1 MPSSTVTIDEYSW
14 GGVEAGAGFV
24 MADFYD
30 GKLHDWRACLPVTKP
45 GRRSTSCNGS
55 SWIEDMSVQQTA
67 APDAAEGALAQF
79 FLRRQQMLNAS
90 GFI

>member
-1 MPSSTVTIDEYSW
+1 
-14 GGVEAGAGFV
+14 
-24 MADFYD
+24 
-30 GKLHDWRACLPVTKP
+30 
-45 GRRSTSCNGS
+45 
-55 SWIEDMSVQQTA
+55 MSVQQTA